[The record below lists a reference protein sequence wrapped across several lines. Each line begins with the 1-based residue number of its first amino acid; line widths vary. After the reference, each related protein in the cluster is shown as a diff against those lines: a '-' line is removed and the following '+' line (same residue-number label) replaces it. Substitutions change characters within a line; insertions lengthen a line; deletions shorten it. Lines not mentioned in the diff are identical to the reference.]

1 MKKTLHSFN
10 LIIRNAVFDDIGLL
24 RDVYRRASLTVEE
37 DRDLFAAHPE
47 WLVWDDKMLPFT
59 RVAVVNGRIAGFASA
74 YPVNGCLELEDLF
87 TDPEWM
93 RQGVAMALIKDI
105 ARRGV
110 RIEVTASPRAVRLYE
125 AAGFIANGFANTEGG
140 PAPRMYL
147 DVTRAGLDR
156 N

>member
-1 MKKTLHSFN
+1 MKKTLHSSN

-74 YPVNGCLELEDLF
+74 CPVNGCLELEDLF

-110 RIEVTASPRAVRLYE
+110 RIEVTASPEL
-125 AAGFIANGFANTEGG
+125 
-140 PAPRMYL
+140 
-147 DVTRAGLDR
+147 
-156 N
+156 